1 MKWKVIMFILML
13 LSIVSIYGEDNI
25 IVELDP
31 SNVNTKVGDTF
42 NLTLNVKNIPNNTKC
57 GGLETYICFNSSILN
72 ITKDNIILS
81 NIANSANLKDVS
93 VLNGKV
99 WISLVWFNNQPSGNF
114 TIATLRFKALNSTKT
129 EVYLKGTK
137 ISNNEGIAYENVKLK
152 NSSVTI
158 IPIKPDLVGEI
169 TSPKLL
175 KAYANNTVSVL
186 VRNIGERNITNN
198 FSVKLLVDT
207 NEVGS
212 SIINGLNVGE
222 SKEINFTFIP
232 TEERNYVLC
241 ILVDCN
247 NNIDESNE
255 SNNKY
260 VTELYAI
267 EEPISVNLIPSTN
280 IIKTGK
286 TFEVNIV
293 LNNITA
299 NRPVK
304 AIEGILVYDPNV
316 LECENFTFLINASK
330 ENGILFENITYEKGK
345 VLFKIMD
352 GNINHSLTIATVK
365 FKALNDGNSDIKLTN
380 LVVSDANGYKFNKVF
395 INKANIKIFTITL
408 EQIISSNKS
417 LEIHGLVNG
426 NVTGNIN
433 NEYNIHATISEGEV
447 SGIIKD
453 KKVMLKIVG
462 NAKLNINEKETLY
475 NTKFEGIINGTVVDN
490 NKIVGKFIGSISI
503 KGYTVNIS
511 GDFNG
516 YISDNTIRGSYTGNV
531 EGPIT
536 GPCSGN
542 VVFTLELLEVS
553 EILPYSKEEIKTIK
567 KKNINV
573 SIIPLK
579 EIPVNITIPLVNVSL
594 DKVLEKIN
602 ESAIEKVINVVKV
615 VDVDV
620 ENISEYIKPVAVA
633 SEGFNIT
640 KTDTNVNETIVN
652 NKKIVKGKITMN
664 VVNTSKKGFIT
675 IIIPIGNVVSLNV
688 TVDNKELKEF
698 NDPEVNTSLGW
709 YVYQEGILEITLVK
723 DPILE
728 VEFVKE
734 INITKEETYE
744 RRNTWKTSPAI
755 RYHDVAEDVKSYIL
769 KTFIQVSNVYAGNDI
784 DLNFAKGLKKNPIL
798 ATDEKITKDTILI
811 GGPVANP
818 LTKKLMDKFPIKVT
832 NEYPGK
838 NKGVIEM
845 IKLNVKISD
854 HLYKEVKVLLLAGS
868 DRWGTKA
875 AVEYFKTLDNI
886 PEEPIFVEWKDGK
899 AVRIEKP

>member
-1 MKWKVIMFILML
+1 MKKYVGIILLLFISSVFAITPPSLPAVYYGE
-13 LSIVSIYGEDNI
+13 IVSITPVNGYLIAKIDN
-25 IVELDP
+25 
-31 SNVNTKVGDTF
+31 KVVGNIT
-42 NLTLNVKNIPNNTKC
+42 VKNGKFGNS
-57 GGLETYICFNSSILN
+57 TYKMLIYSPS
-72 ITKDNIILS
+72 
-81 NIANSANLKDVS
+81 DVGKTIKFY
-93 VLNGKV
+93 LNG
-99 WISLVWFNNQPSGNF
+99 S
-114 TIATLRFKALNSTKT
+114 TLLHPT
-129 EVYLKGTK
+129 LKYIPGDVR
-137 ISNNEGIAYENVKLK
+137 ELKL
-152 NSSVTI
+152 
-158 IPIKPDLVGEI
+158 
-169 TSPKLL
+169 
-175 KAYANNTVSVL
+175 Y
-186 VRNIGERNITNN
+186 
-198 FSVKLLVDT
+198 
-207 NEVGS
+207 
-212 SIINGLNVGE
+212 
-222 SKEINFTFIP
+222 
-232 TEERNYVLC
+232 
-241 ILVDCN
+241 
-247 NNIDESNE
+247 
-255 SNNKY
+255 
-260 VTELYAI
+260 
-267 EEPISVNLIPSTN
+267 
-280 IIKTGK
+280 
-286 TFEVNIV
+286 
-293 LNNITA
+293 
-299 NRPVK
+299 
-304 AIEGILVYDPNV
+304 
-316 LECENFTFLINASK
+316 
-330 ENGILFENITYEKGK
+330 
-345 VLFKIMD
+345 
-352 GNINHSLTIATVK
+352 
-365 FKALNDGNSDIKLTN
+365 
-380 LVVSDANGYKFNKVF
+380 
-395 INKANIKIFTITL
+395 
-408 EQIISSNKS
+408 
-417 LEIHGLVNG
+417 
-426 NVTGNIN
+426 
-433 NEYNIHATISEGEV
+433 YN
-447 SGIIKD
+447 
-453 KKVMLKIVG
+453 
-462 NAKLNINEKETLY
+462 
-475 NTKFEGIINGTVVDN
+475 
-490 NKIVGKFIGSISI
+490 
-503 KGYTVNIS
+503 
-511 GDFNG
+511 
-516 YISDNTIRGSYTGNV
+516 
-531 EGPIT
+531 
-536 GPCSGN
+536 
-542 VVFTLELLEVS
+542 
-553 EILPYSKEEIKTIK
+553 IKTIK

-784 DLNFAKGLKKNPIL
+784 DLNFAKELKKNPAL
-798 ATDEKITKDTILI
+798 TTNEKITKDTILI